1 MKKLFNYFLM
11 LTIALVGVVSLS
23 SCGSDSEDGPEI
35 LYDDYYLSI
44 KVSGGGLNAQELE
57 NFENSLNSELSNTDD
72 LYGVTKEEAIAEFDQ
87 QVYVLKSAFAN
98 GMEGLKENLILT
110 LYLKTTSGK
119 DIKSMRITISDKNCT
134 IG

>member
-23 SCGSDSEDGPEI
+23 SCGSDSEDEPEI

-57 NFENSLNSELSNTDD
+57 KFENSLNSELSNTDD
-72 LYGVTKEEAIAEFDQ
+72 LYGVTKERAIARFDQ
-87 QVYVLKSAFAN
+87 EVYVLKSTFAN

>member
-57 NFENSLNSELSNTDD
+57 DFENSLNSELSNDD
-72 LYGVTKEEAIAEFDQ
+72 LYGKTKEGAIAKFDQ

>member
-1 MKKLFNYFLM
+1 M

-23 SCGSDSEDGPEI
+23 SCGSDSEDEPEI

-57 NFENSLNSELSNTDD
+57 YFENSLNSELSNTSNTD
-72 LYGVTKEEAIAEFDQ
+72 LYGVTKERAIAGFDQ

>member
-23 SCGSDSEDGPEI
+23 SCGSDSEDEPEI

-57 NFENSLNSELSNTDD
+57 YFENSLNSELSNTD
-72 LYGVTKEEAIAEFDQ
+72 LYGATKERAIAEFDQ
-87 QVYVLKSAFAN
+87 KVYVLKSAFAN

>member
-23 SCGSDSEDGPEI
+23 SCGSDSEDEPEI

-57 NFENSLNSELSNTDD
+57 YFENSLNSELSNTA
-72 LYGVTKEEAIAEFDQ
+72 LYGVTKEQAIAGFDQ

>member
-57 NFENSLNSELSNTDD
+57 DFENSLNSELSNTA
-72 LYGVTKEEAIAEFDQ
+72 LYGVTKEQAIAGFDQ

>member
-1 MKKLFNYFLM
+1 M
-11 LTIALVGVVSLS
+11 
-23 SCGSDSEDGPEI
+23 
-35 LYDDYYLSI
+35 SI
-44 KVSGGGLNAQELE
+44 NASGRGLNAQELE
-57 NFENSLNSELSNTDD
+57 YLENSLNSELSNTA
-72 LYGVTKEEAIAEFDQ
+72 LYGVTKEQAIAGFDQ

-119 DIKSMRITISDKNCT
+119 DIKSIRITISDKDCT

>member
-23 SCGSDSEDGPEI
+23 SCGSDSEDEPEI

-44 KVSGGGLNAQELE
+44 KASGGGFNAQELAYL
-57 NFENSLNSELSNTDD
+57 ENSLNSDLSNTSMKGLTRDD
-72 LYGVTKEEAIAEFDQ
+72 AIASFDAH
-87 QVYVLKSAFAN
+87 VYALKSAFAN

>member
-23 SCGSDSEDGPEI
+23 SCGSDSEDEPEI

-44 KVSGGGLNAQELE
+44 KASGGGLNAQELE
-57 NFENSLNSELSNTDD
+57 YLENSLNSELSNTA
-72 LYGVTKEEAIAEFDQ
+72 LYGVTKEQAIAGFDQ
-87 QVYVLKSAFAN
+87 QVYALKSAFAN

>member
-23 SCGSDSEDGPEI
+23 SCGSDSEDEPEI

-57 NFENSLNSELSNTDD
+57 NFENSLNSELSNTD
-72 LYGVTKEEAIAEFDQ
+72 LYGVTKEQASAGFDQ
-87 QVYVLKSAFAN
+87 QVYVFKFAFVN
-98 GMEGLKENLILT
+98 GME
-110 LYLKTTSGK
+110 
-119 DIKSMRITISDKNCT
+119 
-134 IG
+134 

>member
-57 NFENSLNSELSNTDD
+57 YFENSLNSELSNTA
-72 LYGVTKEEAIAEFDQ
+72 LYGVTKEQAIAGFDQ

-119 DIKSMRITISDKNCT
+119 DIKSIRITISDKDCT

>member
-1 MKKLFNYFLM
+1 M
-11 LTIALVGVVSLS
+11 
-23 SCGSDSEDGPEI
+23 
-35 LYDDYYLSI
+35 SI
-44 KVSGGGLNAQELE
+44 KVSGGGLNAQKLE
-57 NFENSLNSELSNTDD
+57 DFENSLNSELSEFSNKN
-72 LYGVTKEEAIAEFDQ
+72 LYGVTKERAIAGFDQ

>member
-57 NFENSLNSELSNTDD
+57 YFENSLNSELSNNDD
-72 LYGVTKEEAIAEFDQ
+72 LYGVTKEQAIAGFDQ

>member
-23 SCGSDSEDGPEI
+23 SCGSDSEDEPEI

-44 KVSGGGLNAQELE
+44 KASGGGLNAQELE
-57 NFENSLNSELSNTDD
+57 YLENSLNSELSNTA
-72 LYGVTKEEAIAEFDQ
+72 LYGVTKEQAIAGFDQ
-87 QVYVLKSAFAN
+87 QVYGLKSAFAN

>member
-23 SCGSDSEDGPEI
+23 SCGSDSEDEPEL

-57 NFENSLNSELSNTDD
+57 YFENSLNSELSNTA
-72 LYGVTKEEAIAEFDQ
+72 LYGVTKEQAIAGFDQ

>member
-57 NFENSLNSELSNTDD
+57 YFENSLNSELSNTA
-72 LYGVTKEEAIAEFDQ
+72 LYGVTKEQAIAGFDQ

>member
-72 LYGVTKEEAIAEFDQ
+72 LHGVTKERAIAEFDQ
-87 QVYVLKSAFAN
+87 EVYGFKSTFAN

>member
-1 MKKLFNYFLM
+1 M

-57 NFENSLNSELSNTDD
+57 DFENSLNSELSNDD
-72 LYGVTKEEAIAEFDQ
+72 LYGKTKEGAIAKFDQ